1 MAKYNDVREELLQH
15 IRDGCTFKEA
25 CQYVGVSEG
34 QFYEWKATKPDFAEA
49 VKKARKDGRAKIIPE
64 LEKSLFKRALGY
76 EYTETKTETF
86 PDGNSRVTV
95 TKKVMPP
102 DVASLVFALCNLA
115 PGDWR
120 NKVEQKVEGDLKT
133 TVKVEV
139 DDKET
144 MKEIQKLGE

>member
-1 MAKYNDVREELLQH
+1 MAKYNDVKDELLQH

-34 QFYEWKATKPDFAEA
+34 QFYEWKSTKSDFAEE
-49 VKKARKDGRAKIIPE
+49 VKKARRDGRAKIIPE

-86 PDGNSRVTV
+86 PDGNDRVTV

-102 DVASLVFALCNLA
+102 DVGALVFALTNLA
-115 PGDWR
+115 PESWT
-120 NKVEQKVEGDLKT
+120 NKQRQELTGDLKT

-139 DDKET
+139 DDKDT
-144 MKEIQKLGE
+144 MKEINKLGE

>member
-1 MAKYNDVREELLQH
+1 MAKYNDVKEELLQH

-86 PDGNSRVTV
+86 PDGNDRVTV
-95 TKKVMPP
+95 TRKQIPP
-102 DVASLVFALCNLA
+102 DVAALIFALTNLA
-115 PGDWR
+115 PESWT
-120 NKVEQKVEGDLKT
+120 NKQRQELTGDLKT

-139 DDKET
+139 EDKDT
-144 MKEIQKLGE
+144 QKEIDKLGK

>member
-1 MAKYNDVREELLQH
+1 MAKYNEVKDELLQH

-25 CQYVGVSEG
+25 YQMVGVSKS
-34 QFYEWKATKPDFAEA
+34 QFYEWKATKSDFSDAIKEA
-49 VKKARKDGRAKIIPE
+49 QRIGRAEIVPE
-64 LEKSLFKRALGY
+64 LEKSLYKRALGY

-86 PDGNSRVTV
+86 PDGNERVTV

-102 DVASLVFALCNLA
+102 DLGAIVFALCNLA
-115 PGDWR
+115 PDVWR
-120 NKVEQKVEGDLKT
+120 NKVEQKLEGDLKT

-144 MKEIQKLGE
+144 MKEINKLGE